1 METIGSVLHFNF
13 LNCKLQYG
21 NYSFCKVWYQWI
33 GMSDVFGDTFVFEK
47 KKRGE
52 VGKEGHF
59 CI

>member
-1 METIGSVLHFNF
+1 METIVFVR
-13 LNCKLQYG
+13 YI
-21 NYSFCKVWYQWI
+21 WYQWI